1 MSALTKRCA
10 AVSRPSCRSLS
21 SFNRS
26 MSVSSAS
33 FCWIW
38 ISLLFLVSTS
48 AGVKEINAKS
58 GDSVTLQCN
67 SSRNALFKLLE
78 WIKIQQPENLN
89 VYVWRD
95 EKSSPDDQNDDF
107 KNRVEL
113 KDPEMKD
120 GDVSVILK
128 NVNINDT
135 GTYEC
140 YVGNG
145 GKPELINTINLTVEP
160 GPSREHTG
168 LIVGV
173 SLTVVA
179 LVVSGIVGFVLY
191 RKGHRGQDSY

>member
-160 GPSREHTG
+160 GE
-168 LIVGV
+168 L
-173 SLTVVA
+173 
-179 LVVSGIVGFVLY
+179 
-191 RKGHRGQDSY
+191 